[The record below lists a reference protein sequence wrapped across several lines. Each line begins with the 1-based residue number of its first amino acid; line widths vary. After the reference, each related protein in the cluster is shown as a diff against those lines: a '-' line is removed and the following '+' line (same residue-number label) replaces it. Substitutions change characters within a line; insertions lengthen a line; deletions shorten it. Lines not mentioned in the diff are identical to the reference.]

1 MFKLNDLISKLKDLI
16 SKLRDLK
23 NINRNTILIG
33 VAVIAIVI
41 TGVLIF
47 AKSNIGF
54 SLPNIFGMSD
64 NQVGKRAVDYINNN
78 QLSQT
83 PASLVSVSEESGL
96 VKVKIKIGDSEFDSY
111 ATKDGK
117 LLFPQ
122 AFDMS
127 PATDSAST
135 DNAAGASSILTP
147 EEAAAAIT
155 KTDKPM
161 LDAYIVA
168 RCPFGLQM
176 QRMMADAIKSVPALA
191 QYMKV
196 RYIGSVSGNTITAMH
211 GDAEAQENLRQ
222 ICIRDEQPAK
232 YWSYV
237 ACQMKTGDTAG
248 CQTSTGVNAAQLNAC
263 VSDPARGIADAQKDF
278 DLSAQYK
285 VSGSPTL
292 ILGGKSVSEFNF
304 GGRTSDAVK
313 SIVCAAFNSQPS
325 FCSTKINTAEAA
337 ASFSATYSSS
347 TATAAGS
354 SGANCAPAQ

>member
-1 MFKLNDLISKLKDLI
+1 MPILDVLKSKWSLLKSKLSI
-16 SKLRDLK
+16 LK
-23 NINRNTILIG
+23 NMNRNTILIG
-33 VAVIAIVI
+33 VAVIAIVV
-41 TGVLIF
+41 TGCLIF
-47 AKSNIGF
+47 AKSNTGF
-54 SLPNIFGMSD
+54 SFPNIFGMSND
-64 NQVGKRAVDYINNN
+64 RVGKRAVDYINNN

-96 VKVKIKIGDSEFDSY
+96 VKVRIKIGDSEFDSY

-127 PATDSAST
+127 PATDKTST
-135 DNAAGASSILTP
+135 TDSTAGANSTLTP

-176 QRMMADAIKSVPALA
+176 QRMMADAIKSVPSLA
-191 QYMKV
+191 QYIKV
-196 RYIGSVSGNTITAMH
+196 RYMGEVSGNTITSMH

-248 CQTSTGVNAAQLNAC
+248 CQTSTGVNAAQLSAC
-263 VSDPARGIADAQKDF
+263 VSDSARGIADAQKDF
-278 DLSAQYK
+278 DLSAKYK
-285 VSGSPTL
+285 VTGSPTL
-292 ILGGKSVSEFNF
+292 ILGGQTVSEFNF

-325 FCSTKINTAEAA
+325 FCSTKLNTAEAA
-337 ASFSATYSSS
+337 ASFSETYAGS
-347 TATAAGS
+347 GS
-354 SGANCAPAQ
+354 SGADASCGS